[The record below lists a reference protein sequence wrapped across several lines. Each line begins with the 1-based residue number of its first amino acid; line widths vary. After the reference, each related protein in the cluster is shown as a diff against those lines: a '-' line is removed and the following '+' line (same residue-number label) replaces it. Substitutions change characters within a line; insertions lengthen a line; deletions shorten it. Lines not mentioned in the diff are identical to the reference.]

1 MSTDQYDRDKEHSEL
16 NMIDWQEIIDATH
29 NGIIA
34 VNREGRIIAFNR
46 TSAEIVGIQ
55 QNKALGVINNTGL
68 LEVMKTGRAE
78 HNQRMAIGKHVIVS
92 NRSPI
97 WRNNEIVGAVSI
109 FQDISDF
116 EQLSHQLDTVK
127 EINKDLD
134 AVIESVDDGIVIAD
148 SHGFIIRTNNAYQRM
163 TGIIASEYVGKNIQD
178 LLDQGYIKR
187 TVSKLVIERKSRV
200 TIVDIRNGKEL
211 LLTGNPVFNENGE
224 LVRVVTA
231 IRDVTELS
239 SLTEQLAESEQMKNW
254 HCHEL
259 ERLRSQQ
266 SFRKIITRNPELLQK
281 LEMASHVAQ
290 VDSTVLILGESGV
303 GKELFV
309 QLIHRASKRAK
320 HPLIK
325 INCGAIPANLLE
337 SEFFGYEP
345 GAFTGAIKE
354 GKLGLFELAQG
365 GTLFLDEIG
374 ELPLDLQVKIL
385 RVLQDKEINR
395 IGGKKTISLDIRVV
409 AATNRDLTDMV
420 KNRLFR
426 QDLYYR
432 LNVVP
437 ILLPPLRR
445 RKEDIFL
452 LVAEFLDK
460 FNRQYSFQKWI
471 EPKGYAVFFG
481 V

>member
-1 MSTDQYDRDKEHSEL
+1 M
-16 NMIDWQEIIDATH
+16 
-29 NGIIA
+29 
-34 VNREGRIIAFNR
+34 
-46 TSAEIVGIQ
+46 
-55 QNKALGVINNTGL
+55 
-68 LEVMKTGRAE
+68 
-78 HNQRMAIGKHVIVS
+78 
-92 NRSPI
+92 
-97 WRNNEIVGAVSI
+97 
-109 FQDISDF
+109 
-116 EQLSHQLDTVK
+116 
-127 EINKDLD
+127 
-134 AVIESVDDGIVIAD
+134 
-148 SHGFIIRTNNAYQRM
+148 
-163 TGIIASEYVGKNIQD
+163 
-178 LLDQGYIKR
+178 
-187 TVSKLVIERKSRV
+187 SKLVIERKSRV